1 MINEVTLSQLK
12 VILDQAQTALV
23 VLGPNANLDQ
33 TASALAL
40 YESLRDLKT
49 EVSICS
55 PEEVSFIDLQGQ
67 EEIKNKLGNKDLSV
81 SFDYDESSVDKVSYH
96 IDEEKNKFYL
106 IVKPKKGHKPLDT
119 KSVSF
124 DYIGAQA
131 DVIFLFG
138 VHQYESLEHLYS
150 KYADVYDNATV
161 VTIHNF
167 EPEIGDI
174 NIDISGKSCWAE
186 STLSLIENL
195 GLELSEKAAT
205 NILYS
210 IENATNNLSSFTAT
224 ADTFE
229 SVAKLLR
236 AGGRRMSRRLLKP
249 DEIVLDK
256 NSKTN
261 KNKKTSFDLAL
272 ENAKKK
278 HSSNYDNELKRISAE
293 DNKLSNNK
301 SSKKTNI
308 KTKNK
313 NIQPQSNKKASAFVK
328 DPMKDKD
335 YLSEN
340 LGKRI

>member
-1 MINEVTLSQLK
+1 MLNEVTLSQLK
-12 VILDQAQTALV
+12 VVLDQAQTALI

-40 YESLRDLKT
+40 YESLRDLKS

-55 PEEVSFIDLQGQ
+55 PEEVSFLDLQGQ

-96 IDEEKNKFYL
+96 IDEEKSKFYL
-106 IVKPKKGHKPLDT
+106 IVKPKKGFKPLDT

-150 KYADVYDNATV
+150 QYVDVYDNATV

-186 STLSLIENL
+186 SVLSLIENL
-195 GLELSEKAAT
+195 GLELSDKAST
-205 NILYS
+205 NLLYS
-210 IENATNNLSSFTAT
+210 IDNATNNLSSFTAT

-236 AGGRRMSRRLLKP
+236 AGGRRISPRLAKV
-249 DEIVLDK
+249 DKVVLENNLRATK
-256 NSKTN
+256 KQ
-261 KNKKTSFDLAL
+261 KTSFELAL
-272 ENAKKK
+272 DDAKKK
-278 HSSNYDNELKRISAE
+278 HENNYKNEVQRLSSERHQSPPDR
-293 DNKLSNNK
+293 
-301 SSKKTNI
+301 SSKKS
-308 KTKNK
+308 NK
-313 NIQPQSNKKASAFVK
+313 NTKKTYSDNKRK
-328 DPMKDKD
+328 DSQVTKDQMKDKD
-335 YLSEN
+335 YTPEN

>member
-12 VILDQAQTALV
+12 VVLDQAQTALI

-40 YESLRDLKT
+40 YESLRDLKS

-55 PEEVSFIDLQGQ
+55 PEEISFLDLQGQ

-81 SFDYDESSVDKVSYH
+81 SFDYNESSVDKVSYH

-150 KYADVYDNATV
+150 KYVDVYDNATV
-161 VTIHNF
+161 VTVHNF

-205 NILYS
+205 NLLYS

-236 AGGRRMSRRLLKP
+236 AGGRRISPRILK
-249 DEIVLDK
+249 VDK
-256 NSKTN
+256 QGIEDNLNSK
-261 KNKKTSFDLAL
+261 KQKTSFELAL

-278 HSSNYDNELKRISAE
+278 HESNFDKEVRRVESDNNQVPHKPF
-293 DNKLSNNK
+293 KK
-301 SSKKTNI
+301 KKKKKTNNPD
-308 KTKNK
+308 TSE
-313 NIQPQSNKKASAFVK
+313 SNKGAGTFVK
-328 DPMKDKD
+328 DPMKDKN
-335 YLSEN
+335 YLPEN

>member
-1 MINEVTLSQLK
+1 MLNEVTLSQLK
-12 VILDQAQTALV
+12 VVLDQAHTALI

-40 YESLRDLKT
+40 FESLRDLKS

-55 PEEVSFIDLQGQ
+55 PEEVSFLDLQGQ

-106 IVKPKKGHKPLDT
+106 IVKPKKGYKPLDT

-138 VHQYESLEHLYS
+138 VHQYQSLEHLYS
-150 KYADVYDNATV
+150 KYVDVYDNATV

-186 STLSLIENL
+186 SVLSLIENL
-195 GLELSEKAAT
+195 GLELSEHAAT
-205 NILYS
+205 NLLYS

-236 AGGRRMSRRLLKP
+236 AGGRRISPRLPKVDKVALENNLKP
-249 DEIVLDK
+249 IK
-256 NSKTN
+256 KQ
-261 KNKKTSFDLAL
+261 KTSFELAL
-272 ENAKKK
+272 ESAKKK
-278 HSSNYDNELKRISAE
+278 HENNFDKEVKRVESE
-293 DNKLSNNK
+293 DNQSPNKSFKKKKKSNNHLI
-301 SSKKTNI
+301 SE
-308 KTKNK
+308 
-313 NIQPQSNKKASAFVK
+313 SNKAASTFVQ
-328 DPMKDKD
+328 DPMKDKN
-335 YLSEN
+335 YLPEN